1 MLREYDCSNPFSI
14 FKEVR
19 LFGQLVWHEF
29 RVIFPRYLIYTCD
42 FYHWSEHG
50 VDLRSRKRF
59 KRSSFAMITR
69 KQSQECSNREATF
82 E

>member
-19 LFGQLVWHEF
+19 LFDQLVWHEF

-42 FYHWSEHG
+42 FYH
-50 VDLRSRKRF
+50 
-59 KRSSFAMITR
+59 
-69 KQSQECSNREATF
+69 
-82 E
+82 